1 MRKTFF
7 SIIFF
12 AVAFFA
18 GCEKYDKAIQD
29 LNDRIDHL
37 EGSLIA
43 SIEEQITNITSSLAD
58 LQKVDERLAGLI
70 DSLDETAADL
80 QSQLDN
86 NSAAD
91 AASRKALEDE
101 LAAVNALINA
111 LQKEDAALDT
121 KISELKTYVDQLKA
135 SSDKDLEDTKAWVSA
150 TFATLEQYEEM
161 QTSIATISALVDAYK
176 AELEAGYTEAIEAA
190 VSDMQDA
197 IKTSE
202 KSIKRWVNNIL
213 ANDYYDIA
221 EIDALLTALET
232 KLAAADAELAKQI
245 AVQSQAIKQAS
256 KNLTAA
262 YEKAIK
268 DAITENNGKIS
279 AEIAAAVEGE
289 LDDIHKQINTIKDD
303 IKEIEDR
310 LKDLEDMVEGLIA
323 RIQSIRFLPKY
334 SDGKVELPSD
344 NSLSF
349 IISPNSAAQVI
360 ATAWQTDPDIV
371 TAYLSRTQSRTRAAD
386 APTRIGVTQV
396 TGTADGMLTVV
407 VSTNAL
413 PADYWTDT
421 KDANLFIRIS
431 DDNNDIIS
439 EMIPATYVYPY
450 VTFSAESEQTF
461 SWQTP
466 PTECSLSTRASGTE
480 EFEYSVGEDDW
491 ETLSENQI
499 VTFGGTNGTLRLRGT
514 APNGTNVKEIT
525 FGNPSTLVA
534 CSGDIRTLV
543 DWENYAQA
551 ETGQAKFQWLFNECA
566 QLTSAPALPATEL
579 AANCY
584 YGMFYGCENLTSAP
598 ALPATELAEG
608 CYYGM
613 FAFCT
618 QLTSAPELPATKMK
632 AQCYQEMFY
641 NTSLAEAPELPAD
654 VLAEECYRG
663 MLAATPLVS
672 APVLPATELAKGC
685 YYGMFDLC
693 DNLTSSPELKA
704 TILVDKCYSH
714 MFYGCQSLSKVTML
728 ATDHDDTGSDYFKDW
743 LHNVAAA
750 GTVYVKEGSEIQLPL
765 NDASGIPLGWNVVS
779 RQSSAGLDDFGFGGS
794 LTGK

>member
-245 AVQSQAIKQAS
+245 AAQSQAIKQAS

-360 ATAWQTDPDIV
+360 ATAWQADHDVV

-386 APTRIGVTQV
+386 APKRIDVTQV

-413 PADYWTDT
+413 TADYWTDT

-431 DDNNDIIS
+431 NDNNDIIS

-466 PTECSLSTRASGTE
+466 SKPGSLSTRASGTE
-480 EFEYSVGEDDW
+480 EFEYSVGEGDW
-491 ETLSENQI
+491 ETLSESQKI
-499 VTFGGTNGTLRLRGT
+499 TFGGTHGTLRLRGT
-514 APNGTNVKEIT
+514 APNGTRRKEIK
-525 FGNPSTLVA
+525 FYESTLVA

-551 ETGQAKFQWLFNECA
+551 ETEQAKFQGLFDECA

-584 YGMFYGCENLTSAP
+584 AGMFYGCENLISAP

-613 FAFCT
+613 FADCT

-632 AQCYQEMFY
+632 AQCYQRMFY

-685 YYGMFDLC
+685 YYGMFGLC

-704 TILVDKCYSH
+704 TILVDECYSY
-714 MFYGCQSLSKVTML
+714 MFYSCPSLSKVTML
-728 ATDHDDTGSDYFKDW
+728 ATDYDDTESDYFEDW
-743 LHNVAAA
+743 LYRVAAA
-750 GTVYVKEGSEIQLPL
+750 GTVYVKEGSEISLPSES
-765 NDASGIPLGWNVVS
+765 ASGIPSGWNVVS

>member
-245 AVQSQAIKQAS
+245 AAQSQAIKQAS

-360 ATAWQTDPDIV
+360 ATAWQADHDVV

-386 APTRIGVTQV
+386 APKRIDVTQV

-413 PADYWTDT
+413 TADYWTDT

-431 DDNNDIIS
+431 NDNNDIIS

-466 PTECSLSTRASGTE
+466 SKPGSLSTRASGTE
-480 EFEYSVGEDDW
+480 EFEYSVGEGDW
-491 ETLSENQI
+491 ETLSESQKI
-499 VTFGGTNGTLRLRGT
+499 TFGGTHGTLRLRGT
-514 APNGTNVKEIT
+514 APNGTRRKEIK
-525 FGNPSTLVA
+525 FYESTLVA

-551 ETGQAKFQWLFNECA
+551 ETEQAKFQGLFDECA
-566 QLTSAPALPATEL
+566 Q
-579 AANCY
+579 
-584 YGMFYGCENLTSAP
+584 LTSAP

-613 FAFCT
+613 FADCT

-632 AQCYQEMFY
+632 AQCYQRMFY

-685 YYGMFDLC
+685 YYGMFGLC

-704 TILVDKCYSH
+704 TILVDECYSY
-714 MFYGCQSLSKVTML
+714 MFYSCPSLSKVTML
-728 ATDHDDTGSDYFKDW
+728 ATDYDDTESDYFEDW
-743 LHNVAAA
+743 LYRVAAA
-750 GTVYVKEGSEIQLPL
+750 GTVYVKEGSEISLPSES
-765 NDASGIPLGWNVVS
+765 ASGIPSGWNVVS

>member
-1 MRKTFF
+1 M
-7 SIIFF
+7 
-12 AVAFFA
+12 
-18 GCEKYDKAIQD
+18 
-29 LNDRIDHL
+29 
-37 EGSLIA
+37 
-43 SIEEQITNITSSLAD
+43 
-58 LQKVDERLAGLI
+58 
-70 DSLDETAADL
+70 
-80 QSQLDN
+80 
-86 NSAAD
+86 
-91 AASRKALEDE
+91 EDE

-245 AVQSQAIKQAS
+245 AAQSQAIKQAS

-303 IKEIEDR
+303 IKEIEGR
-310 LKDLEDMVEGLIA
+310 LKDLEDMVKG

-360 ATAWQTDPDIV
+360 ATAWQADNDVV

-386 APTRIGVTQV
+386 APTRIRVTQV

-466 PTECSLSTRASGTE
+466 LTECSLSTRASGTE

-514 APNGTNVKEIT
+514 APNGTNGKGIT

-551 ETGQAKFQWLFNECA
+551 ETGQAEFQWLFSGCT

-584 YGMFYGCENLTSAP
+584 YGMFYECENLTSAP

-632 AQCYQEMFY
+632 AQCYQEMFLY
-641 NTSLAEAPELPAD
+641 TSLAEAPELPAD

-663 MLAATPLVS
+663 MLAGTPLVS

-685 YYGMFDLC
+685 YFGMFALC
-693 DNLTSSPELKA
+693 DYLTSSPELKA
-704 TILVDKCYSH
+704 TILVDECYSY
-714 MFYGCQSLSKVTML
+714 MFYSCPSLSKVTML
-728 ATDHDDTGSDYFKDW
+728 ATDYDDTESDYFEDW
-743 LHNVAAA
+743 LYRVAAA
-750 GTVYVKEGSEIQLPL
+750 GTVYVKEGSEISLPSES
-765 NDASGIPLGWNVVS
+765 ASGIPSGWNVVS